1 MTLTSEEFNKLVK
14 KDDLKQLEERME
26 KKFASK
32 DDVKKIE
39 ERVDKVSVLALCN
52 KQDIHD
58 LKESV
63 KRIDKNVNT
72 IITTL
77 DGITKNF
84 KDHQESH

>member
-1 MTLTSEEFNKLVK
+1 
-14 KDDLKQLEERME
+14 
-26 KKFASK
+26 
-32 DDVKKIE
+32 
-39 ERVDKVSVLALCN
+39 LCN

-84 KDHQESH
+84 KDHQESHDINQIAHDRFEKIIGILEKRTGVSPVSV